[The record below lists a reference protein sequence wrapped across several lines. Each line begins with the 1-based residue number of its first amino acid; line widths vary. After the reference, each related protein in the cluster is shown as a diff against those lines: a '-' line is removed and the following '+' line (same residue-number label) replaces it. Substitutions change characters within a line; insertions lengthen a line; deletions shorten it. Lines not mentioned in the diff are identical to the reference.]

1 MKREEFSPGIPA
13 EPMTAT
19 PASPIGQVYARWR
32 RAFLRGLG
40 RAGGSDTPAED
51 ALHDAVVKCMAS
63 NAPLANADE
72 TRAYLHKIV
81 SNGMAEEARER
92 QAGRTLRTVPLEEA
106 QAEVESLAAADES
119 DPYHAVAQRQRMA
132 RLQQALDE
140 LPERQR
146 EAFVLHRF
154 DGLTQDEVARRM
166 GISRRMV
173 VKHLGRA
180 MAYCEV
186 RVHYA
191 SAEQMR
197 LRHPPVPHADDEE
210 EQRGDTAA
218 NPPR

>member
-1 MKREEFSPGIPA
+1 MKREEYSPGVPA
-13 EPMTAT
+13 EPLAAAA
-19 PASPIGQVYARWR
+19 PASLIGQVYTRWR

-40 RAGGSDTPAED
+40 RASSSDTPAED
-51 ALHDAVVKCMAS
+51 SLHDAVVKFIAA
-63 NAPLANADE
+63 NAPLASADE

-81 SNGMAEEARER
+81 RNGMAEEAREH
-92 QAGRTLRTVPLEEA
+92 QAGRTLRTVPLED
-106 QAEVESLAAADES
+106 AETENLAAPDDAD
-119 DPYHAVAQRQRMA
+119 PLHAAAQRQRMA

-154 DGLTQDEVARRM
+154 DGLTQDEVAAHM

-186 RVHYA
+186 RVLYA

-197 LRHPPVPHADDEE
+197 LKHPSRAEGGNDEE
-210 EQRGDTAA
+210 HEGDTTSARQ
-218 NPPR
+218 PR